1 MDPTNLGKYVLSVE
15 DKRNCGRL
23 LITANIWVLE
33 KSWFMKNLIT
43 ESGFSGVSKWTY
55 LEAEKTNSKDIPHEF
70 MRYK

>member
-1 MDPTNLGKYVLSVE
+1 MDPTNLGAYVLSVE
-15 DKRNCGRL
+15 VKRNCGRL

>member
-1 MDPTNLGKYVLSVE
+1 MDPTNLGKYVLSME

-43 ESGFSGVSKWTY
+43 WLFRGIKMNIFRG
-55 LEAEKTNSKDIPHEF
+55 
-70 MRYK
+70 